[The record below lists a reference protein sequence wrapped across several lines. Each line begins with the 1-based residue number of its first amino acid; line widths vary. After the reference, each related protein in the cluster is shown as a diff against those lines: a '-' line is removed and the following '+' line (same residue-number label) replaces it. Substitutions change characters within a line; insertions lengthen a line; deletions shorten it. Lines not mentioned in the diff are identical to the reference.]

1 MSIATASRPQLLE
14 RWRAFE
20 AWVGTRGSVAALF
33 AVAVAVYALESAFLP
48 AYAGRDMARYLQA
61 FVQLGYD
68 VPVYPAV
75 LQTRGPFAAIGVGVP
90 LEIGGWAAEIWL
102 ALLYALSIVAWGRV
116 ALTFGRRAAVV
127 TSAVLLVYPGYSIL
141 FHELASDALFA
152 AGFAVW
158 ALLLTSAIERPSIKR
173 FAAVGVGL
181 GALVLV
187 RPANQVLLVMAL
199 LPLVL
204 RAPWRERLGWV
215 AASFVPAV
223 ALSQAWKALAELRW
237 GDAVTL
243 DPSLGLIALAAVAA
257 LFFLPPRWIVRA
269 AVAVAV
275 AVVAVAVV
283 AVRGWPGQTPAQYV
297 RSVEQAWSNQF
308 VYRAFELDRIM
319 SPGNGP
325 ASRRVART
333 VRRELLPREP
343 YRSYGVSVREFFS
356 SGSDRVFGD
365 LNALGPACSS
375 TSVCACVRDGS
386 ERSGAAEAAD
396 GLRCHQR
403 EASAEA
409 ERGTAHSG
417 FRDRADVVDDRW
429 PGARGVAV
437 ANGAQ
442 LRLQRPAR

>member
-173 FAAVGVGL
+173 FAAVGAGL
-181 GALVLV
+181 GGLVLV

-223 ALSQAWKALAELRW
+223 ALSQAWKALAELLW

-243 DPSLGLIALAAVAA
+243 DLSL
-257 LFFLPPRWIVRA
+257 
-269 AVAVAV
+269 
-275 AVVAVAVV
+275 
-283 AVRGWPGQTPAQYV
+283 
-297 RSVEQAWSNQF
+297 
-308 VYRAFELDRIM
+308 
-319 SPGNGP
+319 
-325 ASRRVART
+325 
-333 VRRELLPREP
+333 
-343 YRSYGVSVREFFS
+343 
-356 SGSDRVFGD
+356 
-365 LNALGPACSS
+365 
-375 TSVCACVRDGS
+375 
-386 ERSGAAEAAD
+386 
-396 GLRCHQR
+396 
-403 EASAEA
+403 
-409 ERGTAHSG
+409 
-417 FRDRADVVDDRW
+417 
-429 PGARGVAV
+429 
-437 ANGAQ
+437 
-442 LRLQRPAR
+442 